1 MGQPRSMAC
10 SLDNASFC
18 KARRSGSD
26 RFRMLTGFR
35 ITLRPLT
42 LHHVHGPCNTDMQN
56 TLVVNSKPHSATWIN
71 KIIMILITII
81 GNLQSAFRDSKC
93 FTTELDRNM
102 QIPIYKSVVYKQTK
116 NVNTHKH
123 TKHSETHARTHAH
136 THTH

>member
-1 MGQPRSMAC
+1 MAC

-71 KIIMILITII
+71 KIMMMVMMIA
-81 GNLQSAFRDSKC
+81 NLRSAFRDSKK
-93 FTTELDRNM
+93 
-102 QIPIYKSVVYKQTK
+102 YKNKLERK
-116 NVNTHKH
+116 MEHANTHVQVNG
-123 TKHSETHARTHAH
+123 T
-136 THTH
+136 